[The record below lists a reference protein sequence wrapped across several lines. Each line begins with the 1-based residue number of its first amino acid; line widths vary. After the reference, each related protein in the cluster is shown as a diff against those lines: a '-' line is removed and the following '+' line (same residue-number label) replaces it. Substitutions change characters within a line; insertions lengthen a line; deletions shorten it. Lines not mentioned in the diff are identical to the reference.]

1 MKIGFNENFE
11 KIGTG
16 RVLFEGS
23 PVGLWWKLK
32 NGGYGAN
39 CGPLG
44 DFYGETIEEL
54 LGAIEEA
61 EKNRLTGILFSLF
74 RLREMRGAKP
84 ESKNEINKSKTK

>member
-1 MKIGFNENFE
+1 MEIVFNENSE
-11 KIGTG
+11 NIGTG

-23 PVGLWWKLK
+23 PVGLWWKFK

-44 DFYGETIEEL
+44 YFYGATIEEL

-61 EKNRLTGILFSLF
+61 ETNRLSGISFTLS
-74 RLREMRGAKP
+74 RLREIRREKP
-84 ESKNEINKSKTK
+84 ESKIEINQSKTK